1 MHCRRVSRVPAGIVN
16 SLTSRHA
23 PGLCVGV
30 GEPLAVSEVEGVAVG
45 VPLEV
50 PPEEKVVEGV
60 RVPEGVAEAEGEPVG
75 EGEGVGD
82 CEGEGGV
89 DGVTDG
95 VGEAEGAAREKLK
108 SYGQENNALLAHSA
122 HTQQVVPEAQAVG
135 PKDHVAGSLPDLG
148 SVKSS
153 SANSGS
159 PQAPASQNAP
169 DVKKKVMIDA
179 PARVPLFVFHALKGG
194 ARGDESNAASS
205 CNWRGSRAGKE
216 ALR

>member
-1 MHCRRVSRVPAGIVN
+1 MFTGSETLHDRRVSRVSKGIVN

-23 PGLCVGV
+23 PELCVGV

-82 CEGEGGV
+82 CEGEGGAE
-89 DGVTDG
+89 GVTDG

-108 SYGQENNALLAHSA
+108 SYGQEKPIVLAHCA
-122 HTQQVVPEAQAVG
+122 HTQHVVPKAQAVG
-135 PKDHVAGSLPDLG
+135 PKDHV
-148 SVKSS
+148 
-153 SANSGS
+153 
-159 PQAPASQNAP
+159 
-169 DVKKKVMIDA
+169 
-179 PARVPLFVFHALKGG
+179 
-194 ARGDESNAASS
+194 
-205 CNWRGSRAGKE
+205 
-216 ALR
+216 